1 MRTSRQGLQL
11 IEECE
16 GFVAELYN
24 DRAGHCSIGFGCL
37 VHKGP
42 RNGSDP
48 GEQPFAKGVSRAE
61 AERLLAEHLT
71 QVERALESLVKVP
84 LNQNQFD
91 ALVDFVYNLG
101 SGTLAHSTLLEKLN
115 SGAYDAVPD
124 EVRRFVYAG
133 GKKLAGLER
142 RREREAEL
150 WSRQAVA
157 SAAASPTGTQS

>member
-1 MRTSRQGLQL
+1 MRTSQQGLQL

-16 GFVAELYN
+16 GFVPELYN
-24 DRAGHCSIGFGCL
+24 DPAGHCSIGFGCL

-48 GEQPFAKGVSRAE
+48 SERAFAKGVSRVE

-71 QVERALESLVKVP
+71 QVEGALDSLVKVP

-101 SGTLAHSTLLEKLN
+101 SGTLAHSTLLQKLN

-124 EVRRFVYAG
+124 EFRRFVHAG
-133 GKKLAGLER
+133 GKRMAGLER

-150 WSRQAVA
+150 WSRMPTAVA
-157 SAAASPTGTQS
+157 SATAAQS